1 MSYTEGLSR
10 GDVKRATSET
20 AAVQTKNLSTGE
32 YRQLLRQQY
41 ERLAQHQQVI
51 EAECYAEH
59 SR

>member
-1 MSYTEGLSR
+1 MSFKDGLSR
-10 GDVKRATSET
+10 NEGKRATGEVPVAQSS
-20 AAVQTKNLSTGE
+20 KLSTGE

-51 EAECYAEH
+51 EAENHADN